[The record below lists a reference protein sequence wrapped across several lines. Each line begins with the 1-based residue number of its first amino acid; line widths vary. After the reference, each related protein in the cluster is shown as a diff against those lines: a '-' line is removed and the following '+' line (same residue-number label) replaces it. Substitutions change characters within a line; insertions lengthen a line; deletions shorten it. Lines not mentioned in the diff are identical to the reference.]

1 MPLAR
6 LSSPRRGRRLFRL
19 VLCLSLCA
27 ALGAV
32 LRGRLVP
39 SAGAATTFVVNSTG
53 DTYDANT
60 ADGVCDDG
68 AGRCT
73 LRAAITQADATP
85 GADIINF
92 HIGTG
97 PQTIIVTPSAP
108 LLVTESVTID
118 ATTQPGYAGSPI
130 IVLSG
135 NGLSGNDGLV
145 LTGGASA
152 STVRGLVINGFRGA
166 GIYVSATGSV
176 IEGNYIGTDAAG
188 ASAVGNDSGL
198 FIGASGV
205 TVGGTTP
212 AARNIIAGNNGT
224 GILILGSNTTV
235 RGNYIGVAAD
245 GSTPLP
251 NAGDGVVI
259 LSSVNSSGIVVSD
272 AHDNVV
278 GGTAAGQANV
288 IAFNGR
294 NGIVVS
300 EHSHG
305 GVFNRANSFRGNS
318 LYSNALQGI
327 SLARVGSVEE
337 SNDALD
343 ADDGPNGLQNYPLVT
358 SYAPAA
364 GGGTRARG
372 SLDSR
377 PNMTY
382 ALDFYANSTCDG
394 SGQGEGQA
402 LLGSAS
408 VTTDGAG
415 HAAIDTTLP
424 ALPSALPVLT
434 ATATD
439 PSGNTSEFSP
449 CLNPATPSTVQFK
462 RALYEVGEWAPGTV
476 TVTVTRTLGSTSGA
490 ATVDYATSDGVARA
504 GLDYVATNGTVSF
517 APGELTKS
525 FVVQLIN
532 DATDEETQAFNVT
545 LSNPTGGVALGGNST
560 TSINIFDDDRMPTA
574 FAGPSLIV
582 TEGNTGTTQAVF
594 SILLGRASEKPLTV
608 RYSTADGTAT
618 SPQDFEAASG
628 QVTFAPGETVKTV
641 SVNVSGDTL
650 PEFEESFLFRVSAP
664 TEDGRG
670 FNSIASCLV
679 FDDDN
684 APGIHFAAAVY
695 EVAES
700 AGHLDVRVVR
710 RGDASAAA
718 SVQYQAD
725 FGIDASAKN
734 DYTPVRGWLDFA
746 PGETEKS
753 FPFLVND
760 DAFVEGPEQV
770 SISLL
775 GEGFGPMGFESA
787 RVTITSDDTSP
798 PTRTNNPVDDAAFF
812 VRQHYHDFLGREPD
826 PEGFAFWKGQIEA
839 CGADAACRRVMRA
852 SVSAAF
858 FLSIEFQRTGYQ
870 VFRAHAATYPES
882 YNSDFNQRLYQLA
895 PMGILFPNMA
905 TIQRGLIVG
914 RPGWEQRLRDN
925 TLDFARLWV
934 ESADFKAQQPA
945 DMAAAAYVDKLFANA
960 GVVST
965 TAERD
970 AALAAFGAGGTE
982 GRAAALLS
990 VTNSRSVYNRQY
1002 NAAFVLMQYYGYL
1015 RRAPDEQPD
1024 IGFAGFDYWLAK
1036 LDGFSAPGEDV
1047 RDDAVAA
1054 ARAARAEMARAFV
1067 ESDEYRARFGTP

>member
-6 LSSPRRGRRLFRL
+6 LESPRTRRRLFRFA
-19 VLCLSLCA
+19 LCLSLCV
-27 ALGAV
+27 ALGAA

-39 SAGAATTFVVNSTG
+39 SAGAASTFVVNSAG
-53 DTYDANT
+53 DTYDAGT
-60 ADGVCDDG
+60 DDGVCDDG
-68 AGRCT
+68 TGRCT
-73 LRAAITQADATP
+73 LRAAITQANATP

-92 HIGTG
+92 QIGTG
-97 PQTIIVTPSAP
+97 PQTITSAAP

-118 ATTQPGYAGSPI
+118 ATTQPGYAGTPVV
-130 IVLSG
+130 VLSG
-135 NGLSGNDGLV
+135 NGLSGDGLF
-145 LTGGASA
+145 LTGGA
-152 STVRGLVINGFRGA
+152 STVRGLIINGFRGA
-166 GIYVSATGSV
+166 GIALSGAAAGSV

-188 ASAVGNDSGL
+188 GSVAGNGWG
-198 FIGASGV
+198 IGVTPSGV
-205 TVGGTTP
+205 RIGGTTP
-212 AARNIIAGNNGT
+212 ATRNVISGNNGP
-224 GILILGSNTTV
+224 GIIIFGSNTTV

-251 NAGDGVVI
+251 NAGDGI
-259 LSSVNSSGIVVSD
+259 LIRSSVITSTGTVVTDS
-272 AHDNVV
+272 HDNAV

-288 IAFNGR
+288 IAFNGG

-300 EHSHG
+300 AHSHG
-305 GVFNRANSFRGNS
+305 GVFNLANSFRGNV

-327 SLARVGSVEE
+327 SLSRPDNSIEA
-337 SNDALD
+337 NDAAD
-343 ADDGPNGLQNYPLVT
+343 ADDGPNGLQNYPLLT

-364 GGGTRARG
+364 GGTRAQG
-372 SLDSR
+372 SLDSK
-377 PNMTY
+377 PTTTY
-382 ALDFYANSTCDG
+382 TLDFYANAACDG

-402 LLGSAS
+402 LLGTAN

-415 HAAIDTTLP
+415 HAGIDATLP
-424 ALPSALPVLT
+424 ALPAALPVLT

-462 RALYEVGEWAPGTV
+462 RAVYEGSESGPLAV
-476 TVTVTRTLGSTSGA
+476 TVTVTRTLGSSSGA
-490 ATVDYATSDGVARA
+490 ATVDYATSDGAAKA
-504 GLDYVATNGTVSF
+504 GLDYVTTSGTLSF
-517 APGELTKS
+517 APGEITRS
-525 FVVQLIN
+525 FVAQLIN
-532 DATDEETQAFNVT
+532 DQTDEDTQAFNIT
-545 LSNPTGGVALGGNST
+545 LTNPTGGVSLGGNST
-560 TSINIFDDDRMPTA
+560 TSINILDDDRMPLA
-574 FAGPSLIV
+574 FAGPSLFV
-582 TEGNTGTTQAVF
+582 TEGSTGTTQAVF
-594 SILLGRASEKPLTV
+594 SILVNPASEKPLTV
-608 RYSTADGTAT
+608 RYSTQDGTAT
-618 SPQDFEAASG
+618 SPQDYEAVSG
-628 QVTFAPGETVKTV
+628 EVTFAPGEAVKTV

-670 FNSIASCLV
+670 FNSSASCLV

-684 APGIHFAAAVY
+684 APGIHFAAAGY
-695 EVAES
+695 EVAEG

-710 RGDASAAA
+710 RGDASASA

-734 DYTPVRGWLDFA
+734 DFTPVRGWLDFA

-760 DAFVEGPEQV
+760 DAFVEDPEQV

-775 GEGFGPMGFESA
+775 GDGFGPMGFESA

-798 PTRTNNPVDDAAFF
+798 PTRANNPVNDAAFF

-870 VFRAHAATYPES
+870 VFRAHTATYPES
-882 YNSDFNQRLYQLA
+882 YNNDLNRRLYQLV

-914 RPGWEQRLRDN
+914 QPGWEQRLRDN
-925 TLDFARLWV
+925 TLDFARGWV
-934 ESADFKAQQPA
+934 ESADFKGQQPA

-960 GVVST
+960 GVVPT

-970 AALAAFGAGGTE
+970 AALAAFGTGGTE

-1002 NAAFVLMQYYGYL
+1002 NAAFVAMQYYGYL
-1015 RRAPDEQPD
+1015 RRAPDDAPD
-1024 IGFAGFDYWLAK
+1024 LGFVGFDYWLAK
-1036 LDGFSAPGEDV
+1036 LDSFSAPGEDV

-1067 ESDEYRARFGTP
+1067 ESDEYRARFGLP